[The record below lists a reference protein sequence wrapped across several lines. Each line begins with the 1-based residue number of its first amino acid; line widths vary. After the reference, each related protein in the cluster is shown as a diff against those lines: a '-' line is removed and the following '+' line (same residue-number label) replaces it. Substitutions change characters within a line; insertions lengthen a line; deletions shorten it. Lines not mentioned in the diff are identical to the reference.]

1 MDDTAFDSCGNQ
13 LSSFLVKQF
22 NPPPGA
28 ACALGFLGQGIAVDP
43 DSFLSGGEF
52 NPARVNLW
60 LSNVVEPL
68 AAVGKDDNRIDPV
81 SFTAFSLMESIAAA
95 ALSLDPVGSDAQLS
109 FAKVKSQAMEN
120 LGGATVV
127 NAAPL
132 DWYDPKHLPDW
143 PKCTLTVSST
153 ASTGSGSSTTPMPPG
168 PGMIPPRAPLWAWRS
183 IAKPPSPD
191 PALLA
196 GVHSAT
202 APSVVAPHI
211 MPISVIAR
219 NDFAVSHASVTPVA
233 SVGTA
238 TLATAEAAKIR
249 IAEDNLRTASLS
261 EKVSSTA
268 FRVQAIGM
276 SEAIAKLGNQAS
288 TSSVDANSLTL
299 SLSYRMVQLSREPW
313 WNDLLLLL
321 SNWYIP
327 SLQRGN
333 LIAQSA
339 ANNLI
344 GVPIELILTAN
355 VQIEANWSATDRS
368 SASNSTHVGPWALQS
383 SQFSAVS
390 NSGRSTL
397 SIPGMQAVACIYRGL
412 PVLPPNSPPA

>member
-22 NPPPGA
+22 NPPPGT

-43 DSFLSGGEF
+43 DSLLSGGEF

-81 SFTAFSLMESIAAA
+81 SFTAFGLMESIAAA
-95 ALSLDPVGSDAQLS
+95 ALSLDPAGSDAQLS
-109 FAKVKSQAMEN
+109 FAKVKSQAMES
-120 LGGATVV
+120 LGGATIV

-143 PKCTLTVSST
+143 PKCTLSVSST
-153 ASTGSGSSTTPMPPG
+153 ATTGSGSSTTPTPPS
-168 PGMIPPRAPLWAWRS
+168 PGMVPPRAPLWAWRS
-183 IAKPPSPD
+183 IAKLPSPP
-191 PALLA
+191 PAA
-196 GVHSAT
+196 VVGVHST
-202 APSVVAPHI
+202 IQPFVVAPSV
-211 MPISVIAR
+211 MPISAIAR
-219 NDFAVSHASVTPVA
+219 DDFAVAHSNVA
-233 SVGTA
+233 SVASVSAA
-238 TLATAEAAKIR
+238 TLTTAEAAKIR
-249 IAEDNLRTASLS
+249 IGEGDLITASLT
-261 EKVSSTA
+261 EKVSSTV
-268 FRVQAIGM
+268 FRERALGM

-299 SLSYRMVQLSREPW
+299 SLGYRMVQLSREPW

-321 SNWYIP
+321 TNWYIP

-333 LIAQSA
+333 LIAECA

-368 SASNSTHVGPWALQS
+368 SASNNTHVGPWALQS
-383 SQFSAVS
+383 WQFSAVS
-390 NSGRSTL
+390 SSGRSTL
-397 SIPGMQAVACIYRGL
+397 TIPGMQAVACIYRGL
-412 PVLPPNSPPA
+412 PVLPPNSAPA